1 MFYMARKFI
10 KKGAIFILAYNCA
23 PQLKRVINSLN
34 NKADLLIERGWQ
46 SIYFVNNK
54 STDNTLSIMQE
65 SLQELKKNNFN
76 CSIINNRKNYGLGGS
91 HKVSFYAAEKFKF
104 THACIFH
111 GDDQADLNDLID
123 IPEKLYKNDC
133 ILGSRFSKGSK
144 LNGYSSARI
153 IGNLFFNLL
162 FSIVLKRKIYDLG
175 SGLNVFSEKVFK
187 DRKIVLFPD
196 GMYFNQSLLIL
207 IAKYYDYEYFPI
219 TWSEKDQVSNV
230 KNFKMGIDTL
240 RNLFSEKLKIGL
252 SNRSLYNEAEDYT
265 FDLIK

>member
-1 MFYMARKFI
+1 MTKKFI
-10 KKGAIFILAYNCA
+10 VKGAIFILAYNCE
-23 PQLKRVINSLN
+23 PQLKRVISSLN
-34 NKADLLIERGWQ
+34 KKADLLIDKGWE

-54 STDNTLSIMQE
+54 SKDKTLSTME
-65 SLQELKKNNFN
+65 DSLKELKNNKFN
-76 CSIINNRKNYGLGGS
+76 CAIINNHKNYGLGGS
-91 HKVSFYAAEKFKF
+91 HKVSFYAAQKFKF

-144 LNGYSSARI
+144 LNGYSKTRI
-153 IGNLFFNLL
+153 IGNLFFNIL
-162 FSIVLKRKIYDLG
+162 FSVVLKRKIYDLG
-175 SGLNVFSEKVFK
+175 SGLNIFSEKVFK
-187 DRKIVLFPD
+187 DKKIVLFPD
-196 GMYFNQSLLIL
+196 GMYFNQSLLIF
-207 IAKYYDYEYFPI
+207 IAKYYSYEYFPI

-240 RNLFSEKLKIGL
+240 KNLFSEKLKIGL
-252 SNRSLYNEAEDYT
+252 SNRSLYSKFDQYT